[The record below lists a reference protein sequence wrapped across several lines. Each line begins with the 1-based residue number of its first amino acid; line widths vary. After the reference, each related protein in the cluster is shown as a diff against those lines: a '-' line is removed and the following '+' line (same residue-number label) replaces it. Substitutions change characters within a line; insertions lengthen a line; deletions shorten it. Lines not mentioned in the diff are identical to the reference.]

1 MTDTT
6 YPSDPPLERALL
18 ALRIGLA
25 ILFFIWAM
33 DKLVNV
39 DHAKAVFAGF
49 YGQDAATMP
58 DILPY
63 ALGIVQLILVL
74 AFAVGAKKTI
84 TYGALLLMHLATTIV
99 SLKLHL
105 DPFGSP
111 NILFWA
117 NWPILGALIAL
128 FLLRHRD
135 RLLSV

>member
-1 MTDTT
+1 MTEDKT
-6 YPSDPPLERALL
+6 LGWALF

-25 ILFFIWAM
+25 ILFIIWAL

-49 YGQDAATMP
+49 YGQNAETMSNSV
-58 DILPY
+58 PY
-63 ALGIVQLILVL
+63 ALGALQLLLVL
-74 AFAVGAKKTI
+74 AFTAGAFKTV
-84 TYGALLLMHLATTIV
+84 TYGALLLMHVATCIV
-99 SLKLHL
+99 SLKLHM
-105 DPFGSP
+105 DPFGTP

-135 RLLSV
+135 QTLSV

>member
-1 MTDTT
+1 MTD
-6 YPSDPPLERALL
+6 YPSDPPVERALL
-18 ALRIGLA
+18 ALRVGLA
-25 ILFFIWAM
+25 ILFLIWAL

-49 YGQDAATMP
+49 YGQNADTMP
-58 DILPY
+58 NILPY
-63 ALGIVQLILVL
+63 GLGIVQLLIVIG
-74 AFAVGAKKTI
+74 FAIGAKKTI
-84 TYGALLLMHLATTIV
+84 TYGALLLMHLATTVV

>member
-6 YPSDPPLERALL
+6 PHSDPPLERALF

-25 ILFFIWAM
+25 VLFLIWAF
-33 DKLVNV
+33 DKLLNV

-49 YGQDAATMP
+49 YGQNAETMP
-58 DILPY
+58 NILPY
-63 ALGIVQLILVL
+63 ALGIAQLALVIG
-74 AFAVGAKKTI
+74 FTIGAKKTI
-84 TYGALLLMHLATTIV
+84 TYGALLLMHLATTVV
-99 SLKLHL
+99 SLKMHL
-105 DPFGSP
+105 DPFGLP

-135 RLLSV
+135 RMLSV

>member
-1 MTDTT
+1 MTEDKQ
-6 YPSDPPLERALL
+6 LGWALL

-25 ILFFIWAM
+25 ILFLIWAL

-39 DHAKAVFAGF
+39 EHAKAVFGAF
-49 YGQDAATMP
+49 YGQNAETMSSA
-58 DILPY
+58 LPY
-63 ALGIVQLILVL
+63 ALGAVQLLLVL
-74 AFAVGAKKTI
+74 AFTAGAFKTV
-84 TYGALLLMHLATTIV
+84 TYGALLLMHIATCVV

-128 FLLRHRD
+128 FLLRNRD
-135 RLLSV
+135 RMLSV